1 MRDQQSAQCS
11 LCTRSARQILE
22 TSPKQQSQ
30 QYFHRSSDG
39 LTRKT
44 QPLGAPN
51 SRPYTGTA
59 DGPAKARRSGMDE
72 WIKQAISASGNT
84 LTNLGSYAIRDQKG
98 HAGVLSVHAT
108 GRAVDLGFTDRKAAL
123 KFINTVAQNANEL
136 GVECILDYFPKPWGR
151 GYRCDRQKWKRYMK
165 RTIVGAPGGRWAH
178 FEITPQAAD
187 SVIWVKSAFLKVFG
201 EIHQ

>member
-1 MRDQQSAQCS
+1 MRDQLSVRCS
-11 LCTRSARQILE
+11 LCTRSARQTLK

-30 QYFHRSSDG
+30 QSYHQSSDG

-59 DGPAKARRSGMDE
+59 DGPAKARRAGMDE
-72 WIKQAISASGNT
+72 WIKQAIHASGDI
-84 LTNLGSYAIRDQKG
+84 LTNLGSYGIRDQKG
-98 HAGVLSVHAT
+98 HPGVLSVHAT

-123 KFINTVAQNANEL
+123 KFINLVAQHANEL
-136 GVECILDYFPKPWGR
+136 GVECILDYYPKPFGR
-151 GYRCDRQKWKRYMK
+151 GYRCDRQTWKRYMT
-165 RTIVGAPGGRWAH
+165 RAIAGAPSGRWAH

-187 SVIWVKSAFLKVFG
+187 SVIWVKAAFLKVFG